1 MTLNLT
7 ESLKEL
13 EITKRSETV
22 CGILYQSAFVAD
34 VPWESF
40 LLNLQ
45 RLLEDYNKFF
55 FWVKFIISLLK
66 NIEIL
71 MTLT

>member
-55 FWVKFIISLLK
+55 F
-66 NIEIL
+66 
-71 MTLT
+71 